1 MFNNI
6 IICFKKIIFFFVLA
20 FLFMLQNSKA
30 YDIILFNNT
39 ECDTIALSSEIKEFS
54 KSLDEQTIKYAD
66 LIFICLNLQSEKT
79 LYTQLKSATESLCK
93 NIDTIRHKNISIIG
107 FNGNKKDDFDCKI
120 YEIMGRD
127 SDTFRLELFETES
140 YDYSLEEYELL
151 DKIHSTNIFKFPRD
165 RDSLISYI
173 KKFIDE
179 KKEYQKQRSR
189 RIDAFSEAASTLN
202 DKSIPSFKKFSSFK
216 ELMEVFVEEI
226 YWCKIIYNQIQIM
239 IY

>member
-1 MFNNI
+1 MVYVFNNI

-79 LYTQLKSATESLCK
+79 LYTQLKFATESLCK

-107 FNGNKKDDFDCKI
+107 FNGNEKDDFDCKI
-120 YEIMGRD
+120 YEVMGRD

-173 KKFIDE
+173 KKLIHE
-179 KKEYQKQRSR
+179 KREYQKQ
-189 RIDAFSEAASTLN
+189 
-202 DKSIPSFKKFSSFK
+202 
-216 ELMEVFVEEI
+216 
-226 YWCKIIYNQIQIM
+226 
-239 IY
+239 

>member
-1 MFNNI
+1 MVYVFNNI

-39 ECDTIALSSEIKEFS
+39 ECDTIALSSEIKEIDKDIEIKEFS

-107 FNGNKKDDFDCKI
+107 FNGNEKDDFDCKI

-140 YDYSLEEYELL
+140 YDYS
-151 DKIHSTNIFKFPRD
+151 D
-165 RDSLISYI
+165 DSYSNGGFDFISSV
-173 KKFIDE
+173 K
-179 KKEYQKQRSR
+179 
-189 RIDAFSEAASTLN
+189 L
-202 DKSIPSFKKFSSFK
+202 
-216 ELMEVFVEEI
+216 V
-226 YWCKIIYNQIQIM
+226 
-239 IY
+239 

>member
-1 MFNNI
+1 M
-6 IICFKKIIFFFVLA
+6 
-20 FLFMLQNSKA
+20 S
-30 YDIILFNNT
+30 
-39 ECDTIALSSEIKEFS
+39 
-54 KSLDEQTIKYAD
+54 SLDTRKLPRISRFAEND
-66 LIFICLNLQSEKT
+66 LPEPEPPT
-79 LYTQLKSATESLCK
+79 
-93 NIDTIRHKNISIIG
+93 
-107 FNGNKKDDFDCKI
+107 
-120 YEIMGRD
+120 
-127 SDTFRLELFETES
+127 
-140 YDYSLEEYELL
+140 
-151 DKIHSTNIFKFPRD
+151 TNIFKFPRD

-202 DKSIPSFKKFSSFK
+202 DKSIPSFKKFISFK

>member
-1 MFNNI
+1 MEVLNHTLAIDFGTSNSSVYLFKNHSEVLCDQTGSYLFPSYVEYSKNNI
-6 IICFKKIIFFFVLA
+6 ITGFAAKRNIG
-20 FLFMLQNSKA
+20 
-30 YDIILFNNT
+30 
-39 ECDTIALSSEIKEFS
+39 
-54 KSLDEQTIKYAD
+54 KSGKYVVSCVKR
-66 LIFICLNLQSEKT
+66 LIGLT
-79 LYTQLKSATESLCK
+79 Y
-93 NIDTIRHKNISIIG
+93 
-107 FNGNKKDDFDCKI
+107 
-120 YEIMGRD
+120 
-127 SDTFRLELFETES
+127 
-140 YDYSLEEYELL
+140 EEYELL

-226 YWCKIIYNQIQIM
+226 YWYKIIYNQIQIM

>member
-1 MFNNI
+1 MKILVTGGIGYIGSHTVVELLNNNYEVI
-6 IICFKKIIFFFVLA
+6 VIDNLS
-20 FLFMLQNSKA
+20 NSKEEVV
-30 YDIILFNNT
+30 DK
-39 ECDTIALSSEIKEFS
+39 IKEITNKDF
-54 KSLDEQTIKYAD
+54 KFYKGD
-66 LIFICLNLQSEKT
+66 LG
-79 LYTQLKSATESLCK
+79 
-93 NIDTIRHKNISIIG
+93 D
-107 FNGNKKDDFDCKI
+107 
-120 YEIMGRD
+120 
-127 SDTFRLELFETES
+127 
-140 YDYSLEEYELL
+140 YELL

-226 YWCKIIYNQIQIM
+226 S
-239 IY
+239 